1 MKLPESPT
9 RSLLV
14 FDSTFQPTLGLG
26 GSYKKESCK
35 CLPNASKDLVL
46 RDYVEDCCG
55 GEFVEKETEAD
66 VGEEVVITSSTSK
79 RWSSRTAWRS
89 RRRLFS
95 KLCEAENVFEAIEL
109 EKLPRSYQE

>member
-35 CLPNASKDLVL
+35 CYPTPPKIMWSIA
-46 RDYVEDCCG
+46 VEV
-55 GEFVEKETEAD
+55 ESVEKETEAV
-66 VGEEVVITSSTSK
+66 VGEEGVHDYEFF
-79 RWSSRTAWRS
+79 
-89 RRRLFS
+89 L
-95 KLCEAENVFEAIEL
+95 
-109 EKLPRSYQE
+109 